1 MYELMM
7 IILASDSGLFRPPQ
21 VPAHLPRCTLSTLGD
36 PPRPGAMT
44 TVMPV
49 APWLWPRRYGAGV
62 AHWFWARAG
71 AGPWGGARGQAGG
84 GTGPSRR

>member
-1 MYELMM
+1 
-7 IILASDSGLFRPPQ
+7 
-21 VPAHLPRCTLSTLGD
+21 
-36 PPRPGAMT
+36 MT

-84 GTGPSRR
+84 GHRAEPPLIKRISATNWWIAMIPDVLESL